1 MTVSLTVLKLRSN
14 YLILARIVTMKIL
27 LKILFIM
34 TQNKKLFKQSQ
45 LIFSFILAML
55 GLIFTKQSVQAAE
68 RVVLKYSILRESI
81 SVQEL
86 SQLANTGETSRSLKN
101 YLRLANKKPEELR
114 ALLNQNVDVDPVFL
128 SKVLNSFAG
137 GMILDPIGEVIHT
150 PSKRANKESLR
161 GALVTSALSD
171 QNIRLVEIFEN
182 YPTEEIHV
190 DGDRLV
196 EVYQN
201 IEGFLDNIPD
211 LPF

>member
-1 MTVSLTVLKLRSN
+1 
-14 YLILARIVTMKIL
+14 
-27 LKILFIM
+27 M
-34 TQNKKLFKQSQ
+34 TQNKKLLRKYM
-45 LIFSFILAML
+45 LIFVLAVF
-55 GLIFTKQSVQAAE
+55 GLLFTKQSVQAAE
-68 RVVLKYSILRESI
+68 RVVLKYSVLRV
-81 SVQEL
+81 SVSVEDL
-86 SQLANTGETSRSLKN
+86 SKLAKTGETSRSLKT
-101 YLRLANKKPEELR
+101 YLKLANRKPEELR
-114 ALLNQNVDVDPVFL
+114 SLLNRNVDVDPVFL

-137 GMILDPIGEVIHT
+137 GMVLNPIGEVIHT

-171 QNIRLVEIFEN
+171 NNIRLIEIFEN

-201 IEGFLDNIPD
+201 IEGFLDGLPR

>member
-1 MTVSLTVLKLRSN
+1 MP
-14 YLILARIVTMKIL
+14 
-27 LKILFIM
+27 
-34 TQNKKLFKQSQ
+34 QNKKVSKNSQ
-45 LIFSFILAML
+45 LIFSFILAIL
-55 GLIFTKQSVQAAE
+55 GLIYTKQSAQAAE
-68 RVVLKYSILRESI
+68 RVVLKYSVLRESI

-86 SQLANTGETSRSLKN
+86 SQLANTGETSRSLKT
-101 YLRLANKKPEELR
+101 YLKLANKKPEELR

-137 GMILDPIGEVIHT
+137 GMVLNPIGEVIHT

-161 GALVTSALSD
+161 GTLVTSALSD
-171 QNIRLVEIFEN
+171 NNIRLIEIFEN

-201 IEGFLDNIPD
+201 IEGFLDGLPR

>member
-1 MTVSLTVLKLRSN
+1 MTVFVTVLKLRSN

-27 LKILFIM
+27 LKILFVM
-34 TQNKKLFKQSQ
+34 TQNKKLFKKSQ
-45 LIFSFILAML
+45 LIFSFILAIL
-55 GLIFTKQSVQAAE
+55 GLISTKQSVQAAE

-161 GALVTSALSD
+161 GD
-171 QNIRLVEIFEN
+171 
-182 YPTEEIHV
+182 
-190 DGDRLV
+190 
-196 EVYQN
+196 
-201 IEGFLDNIPD
+201 
-211 LPF
+211 

>member
-1 MTVSLTVLKLRSN
+1 
-14 YLILARIVTMKIL
+14 
-27 LKILFIM
+27 M
-34 TQNKKLFKQSQ
+34 TQNKKLFKKSQ
-45 LIFSFILAML
+45 LIFSFILAIL
-55 GLIFTKQSVQAAE
+55 GLISTKQSVQAAE

>member
-1 MTVSLTVLKLRSN
+1 
-14 YLILARIVTMKIL
+14 
-27 LKILFIM
+27 M
-34 TQNKKLFKQSQ
+34 TQNKKLLRKYM
-45 LIFSFILAML
+45 LIFVLAVF
-55 GLIFTKQSVQAAE
+55 GLLFTKQSVQAAE
-68 RVVLKYSILRESI
+68 RVVLKYSVLRESV
-81 SVQEL
+81 SVEEL
-86 SQLANTGETSRSLKN
+86 SKLAKTGETSRSLKT
-101 YLRLANKKPEELR
+101 YLKLANRKPEELR
-114 ALLNQNVDVDPVFL
+114 SLLNRNVAVDPVFL

-137 GMILDPIGEVIHT
+137 GMVLNPIGEVIHT

-171 QNIRLVEIFEN
+171 NNIRLIEIFEN

-201 IEGFLDNIPD
+201 IEGFLDGLPR